1 MHPNLARELW
11 IIVGIAV
18 AALVVGLL
26 TQHPYIAAAIGFGF
40 YIALQLY
47 HLNRLHTWLLRR
59 ERGAEV
65 PEAEGLWGDVYNEI
79 RKLLRQAEQRQDRLT
94 DMIQRFQSAAAV
106 MPDAVL
112 ILSQDGEIEWAN
124 SAAHR
129 LVGVHFP
136 RDAGIRI
143 GNLVRDPDFTR
154 YLTTGNYSDPLEM
167 DSPAK
172 MDATVSVQIVP
183 YGASQK
189 LIIFRDVTRI
199 VRLEQTRRHFVANAS
214 HELRTP
220 LTVLTGYLE
229 TLRDMKTGVS
239 DELRKHVTTMYE
251 QGMRMQRLVNDL
263 LMLSRLETAP
273 PRSHDDTVDVAAL
286 LTGLKEHATL
296 LSGEQRHDIT
306 LDADNHVQL
315 LGNRDE
321 LHSAF
326 SNLINNAVRYT
337 PPGGRIQLRW
347 YADDN
352 GAKFTVTDSGEG
364 IAPEHIP
371 HLTERFYRVD
381 TARSRAS
388 GGTGLGLSIVKHVL
402 ARHDAE
408 LQIESDLGK
417 GSVFTCAF
425 PASRVA
431 IAGGLRNTAGGQ

>member
-1 MHPNLARELW
+1 MHPNFVRELW
-11 IIVGIAV
+11 IIAGIAA
-18 AALVVGLL
+18 AALVVGALIGRPFL
-26 TQHPYIAAAIGFGF
+26 VAALGLGF
-40 YIALQLY
+40 YIVLQLY
-47 HLNRLHTWLLRR
+47 HLHRLHTWLTRR
-59 ERGAEV
+59 ERGDV
-65 PEAEGLWGDVYNEI
+65 PDTEGLWGDVYNEI

-106 MPDAVL
+106 MPDAVV
-112 ILSQDGEIEWAN
+112 ILSQEGEIEWAN
-124 SAAHR
+124 SAARR

-143 GNLVRDPDFTR
+143 GNLVRDPEFTR
-154 YLTTGNYSDPLEM
+154 YLAAGNYADPLEM

-172 MDATVSVQIVP
+172 MEVTVSVQIVP

-189 LIIFRDVTRI
+189 LVIFRDVTRI

-229 TLRDMKTGVS
+229 TLRDMKTGIS
-239 DELRKHVTTMYE
+239 DELRKHVATMHD

-273 PRSHDDTVDVAAL
+273 PRSHDDPVDVAAL
-286 LTGLKEHATL
+286 LTGLAEHATL
-296 LSGEQRHDIT
+296 LSGEQRHAISLEVDG
-306 LDADNHVQL
+306 NVQL

-321 LHSAF
+321 IHSAF

-347 YADDN
+347 SADDD
-352 GAKFTVTDSGEG
+352 GAKFSVADSGEG

-408 LQIESDLGK
+408 LRVESELGR
-417 GSVFTCAF
+417 GSVFSCVF
-425 PASRVA
+425 PPLRVVRA
-431 IAGGLRNTAGGQ
+431 APAPRAVPQ

>member
-1 MHPNLARELW
+1 MHPNLTRELW

-18 AALVVGLL
+18 AALLVGALIDRPFL
-26 TQHPYIAAAIGFGF
+26 VAALAFGF

-47 HLNRLHTWLLRR
+47 NLHRLHAWLMRR

-65 PEAEGLWGDVYNEI
+65 PEADGLWGDIYNEI

-94 DMIQRFQSAAAV
+94 EMIARFQSAAAV
-106 MPDAVL
+106 MPDAVV

-124 SAAHR
+124 SAARR

-143 GNLVRDPDFTR
+143 GNLVRDPEFTR
-154 YLTTGNYSDPLEM
+154 YIAAGNYSEPLEM
-167 DSPAK
+167 DSPAL

-229 TLRDMKTGVS
+229 TLRDMKTGIN
-239 DELRKHVTTMYE
+239 DDLRKHLSTMYE

-263 LMLSRLETAP
+263 LTLSRLETAP

-286 LTGLKEHATL
+286 LTGLKEHAML
-296 LSGEQRHDIT
+296 LSGEQRHTIT
-306 LDADNHVQL
+306 LDADNRVQL
-315 LGNRDE
+315 LGDRDE

-337 PPGGRIQLRW
+337 PAGGRIQLRW
-347 YADDN
+347 YADDD
-352 GAKFTVTDSGEG
+352 GAKFSVADSGEG

-408 LQIESDLGK
+408 LRIESELGK
-417 GSVFTCAF
+417 GSVFTCVF
-425 PASRVA
+425 PPSRIVAASAAR
-431 IAGGLRNTAGGQ
+431 RSERGQ

>member
-1 MHPNLARELW
+1 MHPNLTREFW

-18 AALVVGLL
+18 LALLVGALINRPFVAVAL
-26 TQHPYIAAAIGFGF
+26 ALGGYIAFN
-40 YIALQLY
+40 LY
-47 HLNRLHTWLLRR
+47 HLQRLHAWLMRR
-59 ERGAEV
+59 ERGTDV

-94 DMIQRFQSAAAV
+94 GMIERFQSAAGV
-106 MPDAVL
+106 MPDAVV
-112 ILSQDGEIEWAN
+112 ILSLDGEIEWAN
-124 SAAHR
+124 SAARR

-143 GNLVRDPDFTR
+143 GNLVRDPEFTR
-154 YLTTGNYSDPLEM
+154 YLQAGNYSDPLEL

-229 TLRDMKTGVS
+229 TLRDMKTGIS
-239 DELRKHVTTMYE
+239 DDLRKHITTMHE
-251 QGMRMQRLVNDL
+251 QGLRMQRLVHDL
-263 LMLSRLETAP
+263 LTLSRLETAP
-273 PRSHDDTVDVAAL
+273 PRGHDDAIDVAAL
-286 LTGLKEHATL
+286 LAGLKEQALL
-296 LSGEQRHDIT
+296 LSGEQRHEIT
-306 LDADNHVQL
+306 LDADREVQL
-315 LGNRDE
+315 LGDRDE

-326 SNLINNAVRYT
+326 SNLVNNAVRYT
-337 PPGGRIQLRW
+337 PAGGSIALRW
-347 YADDN
+347 YADAE
-352 GAKFTVTDSGEG
+352 GGKFSVTDTGEG

-408 LQIESDLGK
+408 LRVESEIGR
-417 GSVFTCAF
+417 GSVFTCVF
-425 PASRVA
+425 PPARIVS
-431 IAGGLRNTAGGQ
+431 TAPTPHALPQ